1 MRLLDY
7 FKPKPATE
15 STELVDNLKARL
27 VHTEENLFQ
36 IQQQLDHR
44 LMEER
49 NGNLLLR
56 PYTQRALPPIT
67 VNELFEAVGISR
79 WCATHIP
86 EAKSVLTGLKAYCI
100 GSTPNISVLDE
111 NEQIVNF
118 IDSLVEK
125 NDLLTLITDSFLTE
139 ARDGECFI
147 ELVPD
152 GEVPKLKLIDSAC
165 VRAPSDTG
173 NDDRQLWDFGI
184 LTAED
189 AGEFVPEVKGYCIY
203 NKVGTKYR
211 KLSTQFV
218 FHSKYNNN
226 GHKRSMPIFT
236 ACLGELLKLPEL
248 RRAGMFGEIARQ
260 SVAFFRIHEYGD
272 KASIDA
278 IRNFRDGIA
287 GDVSRPI
294 PAQLI
299 HPGEVI
305 DIPTSLTVEQ
315 PPTSPNAASM
325 ETQAK
330 LAIQAI
336 AAATGLPTWLVGGD
350 PAPGSF
356 ASSLTSESP
365 FLRNIEHNQFR
376 ICKFWKKIINACV
389 QYAQANGLIDAGI
402 KPEVELTLAEA
413 LVHNLV
419 AQVQAMEILYKNR
432 AISRKT
438 FTASAGFDPKEE
450 EQNIKS
456 EELLPSLDS
465 VGNGDDETRTRDAN
479 QERPE

>member
-1 MRLLDY
+1 MNLLEY
-7 FKPKPATE
+7 FKPKPA
-15 STELVDNLKARL
+15 VDATKTVDTLKARL
-27 VHTEENLFQ
+27 HHTEENLFQ
-36 IQQQLDHR
+36 LQQQLDHR
-44 LMEER
+44 LFEER

-67 VNELFEAVGISR
+67 QAELFEAVGIAR

-118 IDSLVEK
+118 IDTLVEK
-125 NDLLTLITDSFLTE
+125 NDLLTLITDAFLAE

-152 GEVPKLKLIDSAC
+152 GDVPKLKLIDSAC
-165 VRAPSDTG
+165 VRPPGDDSST
-173 NDDRQLWDFGI
+173 DRQLWDFGI
-184 LTAED
+184 LTKPDE
-189 AGEFVPEVKGYCIY
+189 GEFIPEVEAYCIH
-203 NKVGTKYR
+203 NKAGTKYR
-211 KLSTQFV
+211 KLPTQYV
-218 FHSKYNNN
+218 FHSRYNNT

-236 ACLGELLKLPEL
+236 ACLSELLKLPEL

-260 SVAFFRIHEYGD
+260 SVAFFRVHEYGD

-305 DIPTSLTVEQ
+305 DIPTSLTVAQ
-315 PPTSPNAASM
+315 PPVSPNANSM
-325 ETQAK
+325 EIQAK

-376 ICKFWKKIINACV
+376 ICSFWKQIINACI
-389 QYAQANGLIDAGI
+389 QYAQVRGLVEDSIEA
-402 KPEVELTLAEA
+402 KVELTLAEA

-438 FTASAGFDPKEE
+438 FTAAAGFNPKEE
-450 EQNIKS
+450 NENIKS

-465 VGNGDDETRTRDAN
+465 VNNNNKPETKDAD